1 MMALVVFVV
10 VVNAHTDAVID
21 VLIVN
26 AVVDDAIT
34 WAVDFITHVG
44 AVNAITYAAAG

>member
-10 VVNAHTDAVID
+10 VDAHTDAVID